1 MNINWMKRRNYA
13 NMYLNTDIEH
23 MKEIKCTRILWRKS
37 CSKILGRYRKLNK
50 SVIRQAHHQG
60 RKNEGKYQEQNTLV
74 LVLVCTTHFLME
86 LIIVSCSG
94 KRAAAQNF
102 FYICGQGCICLVF
115 WFWRHLVPKLD
126 FLPLERAG
134 WLCFTGKGHAEINP
148 KTIRHSLCGHHFC

>member
-1 MNINWMKRRNYA
+1 MHKNSV
-13 NMYLNTDIEH
+13 
-23 MKEIKCTRILWRKS
+23 KEILFQNIGSISKTEQKCDKASPSPLEKKWRKIPRA
-37 CSKILGRYRKLNK
+37 KHFI
-50 SVIRQAHHQG
+50 V
-60 RKNEGKYQEQNTLV
+60 LV

-86 LIIVSCSG
+86 LIIFSCSG

-134 WLCFTGKGHAEINP
+134 WLCFTGKGHTEINP